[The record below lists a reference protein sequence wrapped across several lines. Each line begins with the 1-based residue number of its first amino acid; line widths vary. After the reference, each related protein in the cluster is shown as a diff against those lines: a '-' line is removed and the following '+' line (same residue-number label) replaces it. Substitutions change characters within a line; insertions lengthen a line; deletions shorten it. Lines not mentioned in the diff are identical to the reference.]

1 MASWMIHFRIAE
13 ALLDAK
19 ALGDIP
25 DGDILT
31 AFIVGNIAPDSGVP
45 SPDGRGYVPC
55 KDTSHFMR
63 VFDSAPGGLRDRC
76 DANGYAEE
84 WLIPALERHD
94 LVAAAFHLGYISHL
108 VTDNAWLTS
117 IVLPAKERFAHLRL
131 EGGVETPEA
140 VARFYAFLKKDWYDM
155 DFLFVKHHP
164 DLSAYKI
171 FLDSP
176 YFENRFLPFFPE
188 DAFEIKRREIERFYR
203 RGTVEVEERET
214 YMAEG
219 EADEFVSNARAEI
232 FEKFGDFFSAV
243 SSELT
248 SCSRIEYEFMVQL
261 EQ

>member
-188 DAFEIKRREIERFYR
+188 DAFEAKRGEIREFYRQGASTVTERELYISDTEAEAFVEAVAREILTEYADVFPSVAR
-203 RGTVEVEERET
+203 RCQPLHV
-214 YMAEG
+214 
-219 EADEFVSNARAEI
+219 
-232 FEKFGDFFSAV
+232 
-243 SSELT
+243 
-248 SCSRIEYEFMVQL
+248 
-261 EQ
+261 